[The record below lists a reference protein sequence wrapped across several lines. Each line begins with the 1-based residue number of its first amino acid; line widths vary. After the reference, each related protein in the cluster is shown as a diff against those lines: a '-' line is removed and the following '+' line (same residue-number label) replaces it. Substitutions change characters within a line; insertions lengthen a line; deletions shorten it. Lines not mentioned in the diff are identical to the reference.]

1 VKILLVNPQWAQEAY
16 FGKFAE
22 AKSLQQPLGPAYL
35 ASVLENANHD
45 VKLVDAAA
53 IGIDIDGVLAEIRAY
68 APDLIGISTVT
79 PSFSR
84 ALLLAKEI
92 KSQLNAKVVVGGPHV
107 TALPAPTLRNE
118 CFDIGVVGE
127 GEHTVLDLVRG
138 IDSGADLNEVKGI
151 VYRENGEI
159 RQNPTRPY
167 IDDLD
172 SLPFPARH
180 LLPPLETYR
189 PTPSAYKRLPQGT
202 MITSRGCPY
211 HCTFCDRAVF
221 GNKYRARSAGNVVDE
236 MEILIQKHGAKEVR
250 FWDDTFNIDSRRVI
264 RICEEIRTR
273 GIDVPW
279 TCLARINHMN
289 EEVLQAM
296 ADAGCW
302 QVDYGI
308 ESGNQ
313 KVLNSISKGLT
324 LDLVRRVTRMTRNA
338 GIRMRGFFMLGLPGE
353 SEETMRQTI
362 EFAKEL
368 NLAAAVFHVTTP
380 FPGTEL
386 YQSVVESGELDSS
399 AGWDDY
405 SIFTSHSS
413 PYVPRGLTRE
423 TIQEYQTKANR
434 EFYFRLTFIL
444 RQLLGIRSLSDLGRY
459 VTGFSVVR
467 SLR

>member
-1 VKILLVNPQWAQEAY
+1 
-16 FGKFAE
+16 
-22 AKSLQQPLGPAYL
+22 
-35 ASVLENANHD
+35 
-45 VKLVDAAA
+45 
-53 IGIDIDGVLAEIRAY
+53 
-68 APDLIGISTVT
+68 
-79 PSFSR
+79 
-84 ALLLAKEI
+84 
-92 KSQLNAKVVVGGPHV
+92 
-107 TALPAPTLRNE
+107 
-118 CFDIGVVGE
+118 
-127 GEHTVLDLVRG
+127 
-138 IDSGADLNEVKGI
+138 
-151 VYRENGEI
+151 
-159 RQNPTRPY
+159 
-167 IDDLD
+167 
-172 SLPFPARH
+172 
-180 LLPPLETYR
+180 
-189 PTPSAYKRLPQGT
+189 
-202 MITSRGCPY
+202 
-211 HCTFCDRAVF
+211 
-221 GNKYRARSAGNVVDE
+221 
-236 MEILIQKHGAKEVR
+236 
-250 FWDDTFNIDSRRVI
+250 
-264 RICEEIRTR
+264 
-273 GIDVPW
+273 
-279 TCLARINHMN
+279 MN